1 MSFFSIASFYRQ
13 KPIEE
18 TSYKNYYYTKEC
30 DLDVSVQILSEL
42 CVHMTLEPG
51 LDKSPLVETLTPL

>member
-13 KPIEE
+13 MPIEE

-42 CVHMTLEPG
+42 CVHMTLELG
-51 LDKSPLVETLTPL
+51 RQKSAC